1 MGSCC
6 VSDSSLLGEQ
16 FIREILSDES
26 FVLRNY
32 TYMELLNEIVSKRV
46 EQEIPKEHVKQFLF
60 PQFYDADKSQYNSN
74 DVYINSIFNYILE
87 HLEEK
92 NNMYLVLLFF
102 YPFIKHDEE
111 KKHENFFNT
120 IRFITQSP
128 KMEINRE
135 QVRQWVFQYISFCS
149 WGITYSIRIKM
160 PPSDDLNKSIKS
172 LLKGAY
178 SEDKLN
184 DFLDKLVNTLTD
196 GVLEETITLD
206 MFKRMFEKYDISS
219 VENIRDFLLAE
230 NKK

>member
-6 VSDSSLLGEQ
+6 VSDSSLLAEQ

-26 FVLRNY
+26 FKLRNY

-92 NNMYLVLLFF
+92 NNMYLVLLYFF
-102 YPFIKHDEE
+102 PFVKHEE
-111 KKHENFFNT
+111 DKKCENFFNT
-120 IRFITQSP
+120 IRFISQSP

-135 QVRQWVFQYISFCS
+135 QVRQWIFQYISFCS
-149 WGITYSIRIKM
+149 WGITYAVRIKM

-178 SEDKLN
+178 SEDNLN
-184 DFLDKLVNTLTD
+184 DFLDKLVNSLTD
-196 GVLEETITLD
+196 GVLEETIDLD

-219 VENIRDFLLAE
+219 IEKVRDFLLAE

>member
-26 FVLRNY
+26 FKLRNY

-92 NNMYLVLLFF
+92 NNMYLVLLYFF
-102 YPFIKHDEE
+102 PFVKHEE
-111 KKHENFFNT
+111 DKKCENFFNT
-120 IRFITQSP
+120 IRFISQSP
-128 KMEINRE
+128 KIEINRE
-135 QVRQWVFQYISFCS
+135 QVRQWIFQYISFCS
-149 WGITYSIRIKM
+149 WGITYAVRIKM
-160 PPSDDLNKSIKS
+160 PPSDDLNKSIKA

-178 SEDKLN
+178 SEDNLN
-184 DFLDKLVNTLTD
+184 DFLDKLVNSLTD
-196 GVLEETITLD
+196 GVLEETIDLD

-219 VENIRDFLLAE
+219 IEKVRDFLLAE

>member
-6 VSDSSLLGEQ
+6 ISDSSLLGEQ

-26 FVLRNY
+26 FKLRNY

-92 NNMYLVLLFF
+92 NNMYLVLLYFF
-102 YPFIKHDEE
+102 PFVKHEE
-111 KKHENFFNT
+111 DKKCENFFNT
-120 IRFITQSP
+120 IRFISQSP

-135 QVRQWVFQYISFCS
+135 QVRQWIFQYISFCS
-149 WGITYSIRIKM
+149 WGITYAVRIKM
-160 PPSDDLNKSIKS
+160 PPSDDLNKSIKA

-178 SEDKLN
+178 SEDNLN
-184 DFLDKLVNTLTD
+184 DFLDQLVNSLTD
-196 GVLEETITLD
+196 GVLEETIDLD

-219 VENIRDFLLAE
+219 IEKVRDFLLAE

>member
-6 VSDSSLLGEQ
+6 VSDTSLLGEQ

-26 FVLRNY
+26 FKLRNY

-92 NNMYLVLLFF
+92 NNMYLVLLYFF
-102 YPFIKHDEE
+102 PFVKHEE
-111 KKHENFFNT
+111 DKKCENFFNT
-120 IRFITQSP
+120 IRFISQSP

-135 QVRQWVFQYISFCS
+135 QVRQWIFQYISFCS
-149 WGITYSIRIKM
+149 WGITYAVRIKM
-160 PPSDDLNKSIKS
+160 PPSDDLNKSIKA

-178 SEDKLN
+178 SEDNLN
-184 DFLDKLVNTLTD
+184 DFLDKLVNSLTD